1 MSTEDGGAPQGRT
14 SPVTDGPS
22 AKASKAT
29 EQHIDLRDLATILAP
44 DDSVWA
50 SVIKGTVTV
59 VELTGSP
66 PTITIQVSGD
76 TSVDIPGVRFIDS
89 YSPVIGDTVLL
100 VKQGSE
106 IFALGQMNS
115 TTTAPSE
122 NGWVTPSLGSG
133 VTAHSIDPVRYRV
146 VVRDGDRVVQLRG
159 GVALSGTQ
167 TALWTMPADV
177 RPVVNLLPLL
187 CARNPDGGSNVAQLQ
202 VNANGTMVLAGATVS
217 PSGGQPSNATTGTSS
232 IGVTVN
238 STVFNTSTHSGHR
251 HWLSDWLGGPP
262 KDFTPDPENGA
273 HSHTVGAHGHGM
285 AHTHEHPHTH
295 TNTVAHPTWLSF
307 NGIEYVL

>member
-1 MSTEDGGAPQGRT
+1 VSTEDGGAPQGRT

-159 GVALSGTQ
+159 GVTLSGTQ

-202 VNANGTMVLAGATVS
+202 ANGSMVLAGATTS
-217 PSGGQPSNATTGTSS
+217 PTGGAASEATTGTSS
-232 IGVTVN
+232 IGTTVN
-238 STVFNTSTHSGHR
+238 SFVLTTSNH
-251 HWLSDWLGGPP
+251 
-262 KDFTPDPENGA
+262 NG
-273 HSHTVGAHGHGM
+273 HSHWINGDGNHPPPNDRTEHTGDHNHTVPAHGHGM

-295 TNTVAHPTWLSF
+295 TNTVDHPDWLSF
-307 NGIEYVL
+307 NGIEYIL